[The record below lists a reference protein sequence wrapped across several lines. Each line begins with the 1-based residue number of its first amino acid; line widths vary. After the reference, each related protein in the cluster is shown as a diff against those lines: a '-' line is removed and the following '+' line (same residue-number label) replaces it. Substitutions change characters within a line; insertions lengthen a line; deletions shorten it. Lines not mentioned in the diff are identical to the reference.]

1 MVKLYLCYKV
11 FVFFDAIIDCR
22 KAMIRRMYLKGNEKL
37 EVRRIIKEKTGYTF
51 KSTNVLNQ
59 VFRRSSL
66 AAETG
71 ENSNEIFEFIGD
83 QVLSYY
89 IVKIVSKRCG
99 SLSLTD
105 DYTFRIRE
113 NRFTQIKQ
121 ALVNNET
128 LAKII
133 DEWDISKYLLLGRSD
148 IKNAVANEPKVKAD
162 LLEAIFGAIAV
173 ESNWDSMILEA
184 AVSKSLQIDETIEM
198 MIESDPKVRCFDID
212 NAISTL
218 KELAEQGQC
227 TMPTYEFTG
236 PEYIGYDSDGNPK
249 WACSCAITN
258 DKIGLTKRVF
268 ATSKKDA
275 KKAAAYLILCE
286 HLGMQNKYGPN
297 DWFAIWTY
305 KDGKL
310 LPDRQHDNKEK

>member
-1 MVKLYLCYKV
+1 M
-11 FVFFDAIIDCR
+11 
-22 KAMIRRMYLKGNEKL
+22 
-37 EVRRIIKEKTGYTF
+37 
-51 KSTNVLNQ
+51 
-59 VFRRSSL
+59 
-66 AAETG
+66 
-71 ENSNEIFEFIGD
+71 
-83 QVLSYY
+83 
-89 IVKIVSKRCG
+89 
-99 SLSLTD
+99 
-105 DYTFRIRE
+105 
-113 NRFTQIKQ
+113 
-121 ALVNNET
+121 
-128 LAKII
+128 
-133 DEWDISKYLLLGRSD
+133 LLGRSD

-275 KKAAAYLILCE
+275 KKAAARSFSPSQRHTTRKAHFLCAFVITNAKRIALSRSFYFSFCLAVLQEVISITRKEVHLEDNALKSCSSIYLVL
-286 HLGMQNKYGPN
+286 
-297 DWFAIWTY
+297 
-305 KDGKL
+305 
-310 LPDRQHDNKEK
+310 

>member
-1 MVKLYLCYKV
+1 
-11 FVFFDAIIDCR
+11 
-22 KAMIRRMYLKGNEKL
+22 MIRRMYLKGNEKL

-128 LAKII
+128 LA
-133 DEWDISKYLLLGRSD
+133 
-148 IKNAVANEPKVKAD
+148 
-162 LLEAIFGAIAV
+162 
-173 ESNWDSMILEA
+173 
-184 AVSKSLQIDETIEM
+184 
-198 MIESDPKVRCFDID
+198 
-212 NAISTL
+212 
-218 KELAEQGQC
+218 
-227 TMPTYEFTG
+227 
-236 PEYIGYDSDGNPK
+236 
-249 WACSCAITN
+249 
-258 DKIGLTKRVF
+258 
-268 ATSKKDA
+268 
-275 KKAAAYLILCE
+275 
-286 HLGMQNKYGPN
+286 
-297 DWFAIWTY
+297 
-305 KDGKL
+305 
-310 LPDRQHDNKEK
+310 

>member
-1 MVKLYLCYKV
+1 LVKLYLCYKV
-11 FVFFDAIIDCR
+11 FVFFDAIIDWR

-148 IKNAVANEPKVKAD
+148 IKNAVANDKNIKSAFCTATTPCGVLKSIYSIPQSLYLTVKYA
-162 LLEAIFGAIAV
+162 LPA
-173 ESNWDSMILEA
+173 
-184 AVSKSLQIDETIEM
+184 
-198 MIESDPKVRCFDID
+198 
-212 NAISTL
+212 AIS
-218 KELAEQGQC
+218 
-227 TMPTYEFTG
+227 EF
-236 PEYIGYDSDGNPK
+236 
-249 WACSCAITN
+249 
-258 DKIGLTKRVF
+258 KRV
-268 ATSKKDA
+268 S
-275 KKAAAYLILCE
+275 
-286 HLGMQNKYGPN
+286 
-297 DWFAIWTY
+297 
-305 KDGKL
+305 
-310 LPDRQHDNKEK
+310 